1 MVLVFSIFAL
11 FVFIGCLLEII
22 KYKKTN
28 PFSKNT
34 NSFSW
39 KMALISILPII
50 IIQLSLN
57 SSANQ
62 LFSLISLLFSFALA
76 SLLSFFIK
84 PEFAYLKNNLLL
96 FSLVLIFNLVFHNQD
111 SINFI
116 IVNSAIGLV
125 LTQFT
130 SNTNNQKTNLNLIL
144 PSLLYLT
151 GLYWIININAPDDFL
166 QTNYYHF
173 LLISLGL
180 RSIIQALKDYIF
192 TQTKLNTFLQISIL
206 SLFSIG
212 ILFSFSQNIFLFKLS
227 QSISWIFI
235 FLLGL
240 ISNYIFSFLK
250 DSTDNKNPNTISFAI
265 LNLLLIGALTLI
277 ASRLIGSW
285 AWIILAISSFNIN
298 FVLFLLF
305 RSTLQI
311 FMFAKNDNLTG
322 INLMHSYVSASLYF
336 GFLIPLLIPLINK
349 LKSYYL
355 YFLACFIA
363 LGFNYFLHQE
373 ANASFY
379 IAFSVGAIL
388 IAVLGEFI
396 YKSFDPE
403 NNFILI
409 WPYFML
415 LVSNLSSELFA
426 IGNSTNRIQ
435 KLITVLICTFLSLLI
450 IFIATKKDKNLIQR
464 D

>member
-322 INLMHSYVSASLYF
+322 INLMHSYVSASLYH
-336 GFLIPLLIPLINK
+336 LLIN
-349 LKSYYL
+349 
-355 YFLACFIA
+355 
-363 LGFNYFLHQE
+363 
-373 ANASFY
+373 
-379 IAFSVGAIL
+379 
-388 IAVLGEFI
+388 
-396 YKSFDPE
+396 
-403 NNFILI
+403 
-409 WPYFML
+409 
-415 LVSNLSSELFA
+415 
-426 IGNSTNRIQ
+426 
-435 KLITVLICTFLSLLI
+435 
-450 IFIATKKDKNLIQR
+450 
-464 D
+464 